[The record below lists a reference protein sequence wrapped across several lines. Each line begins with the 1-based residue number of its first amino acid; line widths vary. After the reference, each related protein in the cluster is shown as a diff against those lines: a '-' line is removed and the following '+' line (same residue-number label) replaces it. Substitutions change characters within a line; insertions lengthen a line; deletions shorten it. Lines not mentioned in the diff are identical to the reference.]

1 MNLNKQKMYI
11 KTKYILAGALSLGV
25 LSGCKIPKNIPVQ
38 QAQSLP
44 AAYLLHTA
52 DTITVA
58 QLKIDDFFTDV
69 HLQQLI
75 RAVWDHNLDH
85 RIAAHQLDI
94 AQAYLKA
101 RKGALL
107 PAVQA
112 GVRSS
117 ATRYGKYTMEGV
129 GNFDTNLSPNIED
142 GQRINTTVSPDFWL
156 GLNATWEVDL
166 WGKLAQMKKAAQLR
180 VLSSEQGRALL
191 RAALTTQ
198 TAALYYELVTLDIE
212 VEILQENIVLQQK
225 ALEVV
230 EVQKEVGRAT
240 ELAVQQFKAQLLNT
254 EATLYEAK
262 QQILAA
268 ENQLNLLQ
276 GRYEGTIIRSHSF
289 DVKGLAHL
297 VKLGQPSQLL
307 TYRPD
312 IMADYYELQASHAD
326 AKAIRAAFF
335 PTLQVSAYLGLN
347 SFNPEKVFN
356 PASTIAQ
363 LLGGLTAPVFAQH
376 QLRTGFKVAQSQ
388 QEIAFLRYQ
397 QTVNRAFQEVK
408 TLVSEMENNQKVLDL
423 KKQETEALTR
433 SVDIANEMYV
443 AAYASYLEI
452 IAVQKSKLAADL
464 DRLRARRNQM
474 QIMIQLYKALGG
486 GWS

>member
-1 MNLNKQKMYI
+1 MFI
-11 KTKYILAGALSLGV
+11 KTKYILTGALALGV
-25 LSGCKIPKNIPVQ
+25 LSGCNIPKNIPLQ
-38 QAQSLP
+38 EAAKLP
-44 AAYLLHTA
+44 AAYPQHGS

-58 QLKIDDFFTDV
+58 QLKIEDFFTDA
-69 HLQQLI
+69 HLQELI
-75 RAVWDHNLDH
+75 RKVWAHNLDH
-85 RIAAHQLDI
+85 QIAARQLDI
-94 AQAYLKA
+94 AHAYLKA

-112 GVRSS
+112 GIKASG
-117 ATRYGKYTMEGV
+117 TRYGKYTMEGV

-142 GQRINTTVSPDFWL
+142 GQRINTTISPDYWL

-166 WGKLAQMKKAAQLR
+166 WGKLAQMKQAAQQR
-180 VLSSEQGRALL
+180 VLSSEQGMALL
-191 RAALTTQ
+191 RSALTTQ

-212 VEILQENIVLQQK
+212 VEILQENITLQQK

-254 EATLYEAK
+254 QATLFEAK

-276 GRYEGTIIRSHSF
+276 GRYEGEISRSHSF

-297 VKLGQPSQLL
+297 VKLGNPNQLL

-312 IMADYYELQASHAD
+312 IMADYHELQATQAD

-335 PTLQVSAYLGLN
+335 PTLQVSAYMGLS

-356 PASTIAQ
+356 PASLVAQ
-363 LLGGLTAPVFAQH
+363 MLGGLTAPVFAQH
-376 QLRTGFKVAQSQ
+376 QLRTGFKVAKAQ
-388 QEIAFLRYQ
+388 QEIAFMRYQ

-408 TLVSEMENNQKVLDL
+408 TLVSEMENNRQVLDL
-423 KKQETEALTR
+423 KKLETEALSR

-443 AAYASYLEI
+443 AAYANYLEI
-452 IAVQKSKLAADL
+452 IAAQKSKLAADL